1 MSRRLIKPH
10 VRFKQSYNDYMNE
23 LADEERYPLT
33 LDFDHTDFDKFLNKL
48 EQYEKGQFLQEG
60 HVANITYWLVD
71 DHEIIGVSNLRLQ
84 LNAQI
89 QHCGGH
95 IGLGI
100 RPSRR
105 RQNFGTK
112 LLELTI
118 QEAWELGLTQ
128 LHIHCYKSNLASAKV
143 IQANNGCLD
152 SELMLDQV
160 IQRYVLNKRNRKNLS

>member
-1 MSRRLIKPH
+1 MSLRLVKPH
-10 VRFKQSYNDYMNE
+10 SRFKQSYNDYIDE
-23 LADEERYPLT
+23 LAEEERYPLT

-48 EQYEKGQFLQEG
+48 EQYEKGQYLQEG
-60 HVANITYWLVD
+60 HVANMTYWLVND
-71 DHEIIGVSNLRLQ
+71 NEIIGVSNLRPQ

-105 RQNFGTK
+105 RQNLGTK

-118 QEAWELGLTQ
+118 QEAWKLGLTQ
-128 LHIHCYKSNLASAKV
+128 LHIHCYKSNLASAKM
-143 IQANNGCLD
+143 IQANNGYLD
-152 SELMLDQV
+152 SEIILDQV
-160 IQRYVLNKRNRKNLS
+160 VQRYVLNKSIEKI